1 MELDISGIATNDYM
15 KECLDRIRGRSV
27 YLYGAG
33 SFGREICLFLRDNG
47 VDICGF
53 LDQRAA
59 EIKEYCGKPVYTLEE
74 APEAK
79 KRENTLV
86 LFSIVMDKDERRKV
100 INAIEKSGYSHVEE
114 AQFYRSIQIIPEDL
128 LGRELGEYYIAKRD
142 RIREAYDSLGDEKS
156 RRIYGAN
163 IKAHFCKDFSECPQW
178 EDAMAEQYFPRDI
191 ALTAGYGRTVD
202 CGGFV
207 GDTVESLLENR
218 SDVRS
223 VAVFEPDI
231 CNFRHMTEACEW
243 KKVQIICFPCAVSDS
258 TGFQSFSSAV
268 GSGSLC
274 DEGDTRIMSIALDEA
289 LIGYAP
295 SFIKMDIEGAELR
308 ALTGAK
314 RMICE
319 SVPDLAICVYH
330 HINHLWDIL
339 LLLRSWK
346 LGYKFYLRNYNAYTM
361 ETVLY
366 ATRGED

>member
-1 MELDISGIATNDYM
+1 MELDISGIVTNDYM
-15 KECLDRIRGRSV
+15 KECLDRIRVRPV

-59 EIKEYCGKPVYTLEE
+59 EIKEYCGKPVYSLEE
-74 APEAK
+74 EMPAK
-79 KRENTLV
+79 KCEDTLV
-86 LFSIVMDKDERRKV
+86 LFSIVMDKDVRRKV
-100 INAIEKSGYSHVEE
+100 MNEIRESGFSHVEE
-114 AQFYRSIQIIPEDL
+114 AQFYRSIQITPDDFQ
-128 LGRELGEYYIAKRD
+128 GRELGEYYIAKRD
-142 RIREAYDSLGDEKS
+142 RIREAYEALNDEKS
-156 RRIYGAN
+156 RRIYCAN
-163 IKAHFCKDFSECPQW
+163 LKAHFCKDFSECMQW
-178 EDAMAEQYFPRDI
+178 EDSMAEQYFPGDI
-191 ALTAGYGRTVD
+191 EMKAGYERVVD

-231 CNFRHMTEACEW
+231 CNFRHLTEACAGRKGE
-243 KKVQIICFPCAVSDS
+243 IICFPCAVSDS
-258 TGFQSFSSAV
+258 TGFHGFSSAI

-274 DEGDTRIMSIALDEA
+274 EEGDVKIMSVSLDEA
-289 LIGYAP
+289 LIGYDP
-295 SFIKMDIEGAELR
+295 SFVKMDIEGAELK

-330 HINHLWDIL
+330 HINHLWDAL
-339 LLLRSWK
+339 LLLRSWE
-346 LGYKFYLRNYNAYTM
+346 LGYRFYLRNYNAYTM